1 VELPGDDEAEISA
14 ELDAGGDG
22 MFAEVIAGGGEGMF
36 TEVVVRPITIEV
48 PKVEVSQ
55 DQRVMYD
62 I

>member
-1 VELPGDDEAEISA
+1 MELPGDDEAEISA

-22 MFAEVIAGGGEGMF
+22 MFGKVVASGGERIF
-36 TEVVVRPITIEV
+36 AEVVVRPTIIEV

-55 DQRVMYD
+55 DQSVMYD